1 MVLTP
6 SYSDHL
12 CFNSCARAYR
22 RSIRPDRTRRRI
34 IRPGPERK
42 DLQREV
48 TREVA

>member
-6 SYSDHL
+6 SHSDHV
-12 CFNSCARAYR
+12 FNSCARAYR
-22 RSIRPDRTRRRI
+22 RSIHPDRTRRRI

-48 TREVA
+48 TGDVA